1 MVFAKK
7 GAPRYDG
14 GVHRVKALKTHQGGA
29 LTMKFKQSHGQNQR
43 IERITTSHLIIG
55 IDMAKE
61 RHVAQATNF
70 RGIVLSNRHLTF
82 TNEQEGFIKL
92 ERWMN
97 GLQQKHRLKNLI
109 IGMEP
114 TGHYWFNLANWL
126 LDLGINV
133 VLVNPATTKRNKE
146 NRDNT
151 PSKSDPKDALVI
163 ADVVSRGYY
172 SDYKRQGHVFQRL
185 KTIMSDREFWI
196 TNSVR
201 LQNRIIRWLDIRFPE
216 YPSVFK
222 DWTCPRSMA
231 TLKEFPTPL
240 DLQSLTVEEVIQRW
254 KKHMKRPGGVTGI
267 QRASYLLHEAKQSI
281 GDTTALEEA
290 KQDLQRL
297 LEQFER
303 IDEILD
309 KIEYEIITL
318 LGEIPL
324 AEQIRSIKGLGP
336 IFTAAILAGA
346 GDLKQYAHGR
356 QLLRRA
362 GLNLAESTSGKRKGQ
377 IILSKRG
384 DATLRKYMYL
394 ATTQLVANNPA
405 FKQWHEH
412 NVQNK
417 HMKKQRSIFKLL
429 GKLARILIGIVH
441 HGENFSPEKAASV
454 YDQAA

>member
-1 MVFAKK
+1 
-7 GAPRYDG
+7 
-14 GVHRVKALKTHQGGA
+14 
-29 LTMKFKQSHGQNQR
+29 MKFKQSHGQNQR
-43 IERITTSHLIIG
+43 IERITTSHLVIG

-70 RGIVLSNRHLTF
+70 RGIVLTNRHLTF
-82 TNEQEGFIKL
+82 TNEQEGFEKL
-92 ERWMN
+92 ERWIKE
-97 GLQQKHRLKNLI
+97 LQKKHRLNHLL

-126 LDLGINV
+126 TEKGINV

-146 NRDNT
+146 NRDNS

-172 SDYKRQGHVFQRL
+172 SDYTRQGHVFQRL
-185 KTIMSDREFWI
+185 RIIMSDREFWVA
-196 TNSVR
+196 NSVR

-216 YPSVFK
+216 YSSVFK
-222 DWTCPRSMA
+222 DWDSQRSMA
-231 TLKEFPTPL
+231 TLKEFPTPQ
-240 DLQSLTVEEVIQRW
+240 DVQSLSVDGVIQHW
-254 KKHMKRPGGVTGI
+254 KKHMKRPGGKTGI
-267 QRASYLLHEAKQSI
+267 QRASDLIYEAKRSV
-281 GDTTALEEA
+281 GDTTALVEA

-297 LEQFER
+297 LEQYES
-303 IDEILD
+303 ILEMLE
-309 KIEYEIITL
+309 KIEKDILSL

-324 AEQIRSIKGLGP
+324 AKQIQSIKGIGS

-377 IILSKRG
+377 IVLSKRG
-384 DATLRKYMYL
+384 DGALRKYMYL
-394 ATTQLVANNPA
+394 ATIRLVGNNPL
-405 FKQWHEH
+405 FKLWHEH

-417 HMKKQRSIFKLL
+417 HMKGYRSIFKLI
-429 GKLARILIGIVH
+429 GKLARILIGIAH
-441 HGENFSPEKAASV
+441 SEEGFSPEKAAPM

>member
-1 MVFAKK
+1 
-7 GAPRYDG
+7 
-14 GVHRVKALKTHQGGA
+14 
-29 LTMKFKQSHGQNQR
+29 MKFKQTYGQNQR
-43 IERITTSHLIIG
+43 IERITPSHLVVG

-92 ERWMN
+92 ERWIK
-97 GLQQKHRLKNLI
+97 GLQQKHRLNHLI

-126 LDLGINV
+126 IDKEINV
-133 VLVNPATTKRNKE
+133 VIVNPATTKRNKE

-172 SDYKRQGHVFQRL
+172 SDYKQQEHVFQRL
-185 KTIMSDREFWI
+185 KTIMSDREFWV

-216 YPSVFK
+216 YSSVFK
-222 DWTCPRSMA
+222 DWTCPRSIA

-240 DLQSLTVEEVIQRW
+240 DIQSLTVEEVIQRW
-254 KKHMKRPGGVTGI
+254 KKHMKRPGGATGI
-267 QRASYLLHEAKQSI
+267 QRASHLIYEAKQSV
-281 GDTTALEEA
+281 GDTTALVEA

-297 LEQFER
+297 IEQFER
-303 IDEILD
+303 IVEMLV
-309 KIEYEIITL
+309 KIEKSILAL

-324 AEQIRSIKGLGP
+324 TEQMRSIKGLGP

-384 DATLRKYMYL
+384 DAILRKYMYL
-394 ATTQLVANNPA
+394 ATTQLVANNPS

-417 HMKKQRSIFKLL
+417 HMKKNRSILKLV
-429 GKLARILIGIVH
+429 GKLARVLIGIVQ
-441 HGENFSPEKAASV
+441 HGEAFSPDKAAPIF
-454 YDQAA
+454 DQAA

>member
-1 MVFAKK
+1 
-7 GAPRYDG
+7 
-14 GVHRVKALKTHQGGA
+14 
-29 LTMKFKQSHGQNQR
+29 MKFKQSYGQNQR
-43 IERITTSHLIIG
+43 IERITSAHLIIG

-70 RGIVLSNRHLTF
+70 RGIVLNNRHLTF
-82 TNEQEGFIKL
+82 TNEQDGFEKL
-92 ERWMN
+92 DAWMR
-97 GLQQKHRLKNLI
+97 GLQRKHRLNDLI

-126 LDLGINV
+126 TEKGITV
-133 VLVNPATTKRNKE
+133 VVVNPATTKRNKE
-146 NRDNT
+146 NRDNS

-172 SDYKRQGHVFQRL
+172 SEYTRQGPVFQRL
-185 KTIMSDREFWI
+185 RTIMSDREFWVA
-196 TNSVR
+196 NSVR

-222 DWTCPRSMA
+222 DWTSQRSMA

-240 DLQSLTVEEVIQRW
+240 DVQSLTVDGVIQRW
-254 KKHMKRPGGVTGI
+254 KKHMKRPGGATGI
-267 QRASYLLHEAKQSI
+267 QRASHLIYEAKQSV
-281 GDTTALEEA
+281 GDTTALVEA

-297 LEQFER
+297 LEQYER
-303 IDEILD
+303 ILEMLE
-309 KIEYEIITL
+309 KIEKDILSL

-324 AEQIRSIKGLGP
+324 AEQMRSIKGLGP
-336 IFTAAILAGA
+336 IFTAAILASA
-346 GDLKQYAHGR
+346 GDLKKYAHGR

-384 DATLRKYMYL
+384 AAALRKYMYL
-394 ATTQLVANNPA
+394 ATIQLVATNPA

-417 HMKKQRSIFKLL
+417 HMKKHRSIFKLI
-429 GKLARILIGIVH
+429 GKLARILIGIAH
-441 HGENFSPEKAASV
+441 REEAFSPDKAAPM